1 MKITRMT
8 SRQNIWQMCVNHQF
22 YTRGDIS
29 AYDAMLNGV
38 PDYDEL
44 TDDKLVDIATDIYYH
59 SERGTDLYSKE
70 EVLENIIYII
80 VNEACY
86 YAVEMEG

>member
-1 MKITRMT
+1 MTITRMT

-29 AYDAMLNGV
+29 AYEEMLDSV

-59 SERGTDLYSKE
+59 SEKRTDLYSKSE
-70 EVLENIIYII
+70 ILENLIYII